1 MAPSQPAPAVAGVQ
15 LALRQHCSLVP
26 FFQTVPE
33 LSRQLST
40 VCAPAAVAR
49 AAEANNIAT
58 LFSFFMVFLL
68 GDKAADS
75 LREKDA
81 SNDRHL
87 MRCVLLCHR
96 PCTGLSNAGL
106 TTKLSCK

>member
-15 LALRQHCSLVP
+15 LALRQQSSLVP
-26 FFQTVPE
+26 FFQTSSPVP
-33 LSRQLST
+33 LRQLST

-68 GDKAADS
+68 RDKAADS
-75 LREKDA
+75 LRKNDA
-81 SNDRHL
+81 PHDRHPV
-87 MRCVLLCHR
+87 R
-96 PCTGLSNAGL
+96 
-106 TTKLSCK
+106 